1 MVRDA
6 VICGQEDPKIQ
17 QDIVNH
23 ENQDPTLE
31 ATLRLVEAKE
41 SEKRSEVS
49 LNSADYAHAASAYNR
64 GRATDKIHKLIGGQR
79 NDESCPNCGELTH
92 TDKDNIDKEEGM

>member
-6 VICGQEDPKIQ
+6 VVCGLEDPKIQ

-41 SEKRSEVS
+41 SEKRSKVS
-49 LNSADYAHAASAYNR
+49 LSSADHAHAASAYNK
-64 GRATDKIHKLIGGQR
+64 GRATNKIHKQIGGQR
-79 NDESCPNCGELTH
+79 HDKSCPNCGEPTH
-92 TDKDNIDKEEGM
+92 W